1 MAAQAHSAEPVDAQ
15 PSAES
20 RLADLRR
27 RGAHRHDPV
36 RFAYLEAL
44 ARRLSTQTDA
54 VRAWLTP
61 RFDEALSAFVARADA
76 ADGGLGPRAAVV
88 PATSAPS
95 ALSVLLRYL
104 ERQAGPSTPGNPEE
118 TAVALGTA
126 MALPPR
132 ELKAMRHN
140 RRTWARLSVDRQLQ
154 RSLAKAPDNPGPLNS
169 QQLILRSLR
178 LMQAVSPDYL
188 GRFMAQVEALVW
200 LEQAGSAALPV
211 PSPARAAARREAEKA
226 RKPGRGKPPPAA

>member
-1 MAAQAHSAEPVDAQ
+1 MAARAPSAEPVDAE

-20 RLADLRR
+20 RLAELRQ

-54 VRAWLTP
+54 VRAWLVP
-61 RFDEALSAFVARADA
+61 RFDEALHAFVTRADA
-76 ADGGLGPRAAVV
+76 AGGGLVPRAADV

-95 ALSVLLRYL
+95 ALSGLLRHL
-104 ERQAGPSTPGNPEE
+104 ERQAGASTSGTLDE
-118 TAVALGTA
+118 AAALLGTVVA
-126 MALPPR
+126 APPR

-140 RRTWARLSVDRQLQ
+140 RRTWARLSVDRQLH
-154 RSLAKAPDNPGPLNS
+154 RSLAKAPENPGPLNS

-178 LMQAVSPDYL
+178 LMQAISPDYL
-188 GRFMAQVEALVW
+188 GRFMAQVETLVW
-200 LEQAGSAALPV
+200 LEQAGTTAPAA
-211 PSPARAAARREAEKA
+211 PARAAARREAEKA
-226 RKPGRGKPPPAA
+226 RKPGRGKPPRPA